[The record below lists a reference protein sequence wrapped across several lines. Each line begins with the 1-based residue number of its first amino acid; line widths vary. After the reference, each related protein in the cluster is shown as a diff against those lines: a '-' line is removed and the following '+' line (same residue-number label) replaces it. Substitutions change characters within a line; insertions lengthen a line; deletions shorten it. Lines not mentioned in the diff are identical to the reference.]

1 MIHGCPIYFCASLAK
16 TEKSQGWR
24 FEPQSSLLRRTAME
38 QEGTGCPRWQWCRE
52 WETMGKACWV
62 DLSET
67 HLPPFRAE
75 HVCRDKDSLGP
86 SCQGLWCQNTVSLC
100 LVICQR

>member
-1 MIHGCPIYFCASLAK
+1 
-16 TEKSQGWR
+16 
-24 FEPQSSLLRRTAME
+24 ME
-38 QEGTGCPRWQWCRE
+38 QEGTVAPMWQRCRV

-75 HVCRDKDSLGP
+75 HVYSDKDSLGP

-100 LVICQR
+100 LVIFCQR